1 MLTIKNKE
9 NLNDAMV
16 LRHTTDGYYVEG
28 VYEYPDYYQIYI
40 RSTNTHNTQIV
51 DASLILQRNRI
62 KNVTNH
68 PHNYYTLYNSN
79 EPQRRLNITKQ
90 MIGFKDM
97 FLFQLELI
105 LKMKN

>member
-28 VYEYPDYYQIYI
+28 VYEYPDYYQIHISSKDKTIPYE
-40 RSTNTHNTQIV
+40 NF
-51 DASLILQRNRI
+51 ILQRN
-62 KNVTNH
+62 KVKGKDNY
-68 PHNYYTLYNSN
+68 NYYTLYNSN

-105 LKMKN
+105 LKMNN

>member
-16 LRHTTDGYYVEG
+16 LSHTTDGYYVEG

-40 RSTNTHNTQIV
+40 RSTNTYNTQIV
-51 DASLILQRNRI
+51 DASLILQRN
-62 KNVTNH
+62 KVANTQTNH
-68 PHNYYTLYNSN
+68 YTLYNSN
-79 EPQRRLNITKQ
+79 EPQRRLNVTKQ

-97 FLFQLELI
+97 FLHSIETI
-105 LKMKN
+105 LKMNN

>member
-1 MLTIKNKE
+1 MLTIKNKN

-28 VYEYPDYYQIYI
+28 VYEYPDHYQIHI
-40 RSTNTHNTQIV
+40 RSEHKTII
-51 DASLILQRNRI
+51 DECLILQRNKV
-62 KNVTNH
+62 KNQTNH
-68 PHNYYTLYNSN
+68 TYNYYTLYNSN

-90 MIGFKDM
+90 MIRFKDM
-97 FLFQLELI
+97 FLHSIETI

>member
-1 MLTIKNKE
+1 MLTIENKN

-28 VYEYPDYYQIYI
+28 VNEYPDHYQIHI
-40 RSTNTHNTQIV
+40 HSTNKGLG
-51 DASLILQRNRI
+51 DEMLILLRN
-62 KNVTNH
+62 KVQNQNNH
-68 PHNYYTLYNSN
+68 TYNYYTLYNSN

-97 FLFQLELI
+97 FLHSIETI